1 MCTFIIHML
10 SLAVRALDGA
20 RRQDVDVGLDTAD
33 ADQTVVEGFDDE
45 VGSCTAPNNPAP
57 S

>member
-1 MCTFIIHML
+1 ML

-20 RRQDVDVGLDTAD
+20 RRQDVDVGLDAAD
-33 ADQTVVEGFDDE
+33 ADQTVVEGFADE

-57 S
+57 L